1 MPKQLNMKN
10 SLILIFLFA
19 TLHLYAQSGRQLF
32 DSKTVG
38 EIRIRVDAR
47 NWSDQL
53 DSMRIYGGGLMDAT
67 VIIDGKSY
75 QGAGVRFRG
84 DKSYTTGLKRNP
96 FQIKLDYKTPGQQHQ
111 GYSTVKLSAAV
122 RDPSMIREA
131 LFHEI
136 AARYM
141 PGSKTGFTKLF
152 VNDEYIGVFIN
163 VESIEKQMLERNFGN
178 SGGSV
183 FKAGVDNRP
192 GNLPASCKLNIY
204 GSLEYESNAD
214 CYKGNFEGN
223 SEADWK
229 GLQEFAR
236 LLSQGPKDVE
246 KVLDTDRALWM
257 LALNNIM
264 VNLNSYSGNHSVN
277 YYLYKDGNGKFQPIH
292 WDLNLAFGSYKNTG
306 EGSDLELTQLQ
317 ELDPLLHADNPYK
330 PLISQLLKDPYYK
343 KVYLAHI
350 RQINEENFLNGAY
363 EKRSAEL
370 QGMIVVPLSEDKY
383 KTYSLDDFQSSLR
396 TTIGKKSK
404 IPGIIELMSRRSK
417 YLKNHPE
424 LTTLPSSVSEVKVQ
438 ARAKFENQPVNT
450 FNITARADRFPKRML
465 VYYRF
470 DHSQSYSLVPMNE
483 DNTGGLPSGVKSFTA
498 SIEAKGPD
506 TEMEYYIVAENA
518 GSVNFAPAGYTRE
531 PYRVKLSDLNK

>member
-1 MPKQLNMKN
+1 MKN
-10 SLILIFLFA
+10 SLILILSFVS
-19 TLHLYAQSGRQLF
+19 LHLYAQSGRQLF

-67 VIIDGKSY
+67 VTIDGKSY
-75 QGAGVRFRG
+75 QGAGIRFRG

-96 FQIKLDYKTPGQQHQ
+96 FQIKLDYKNPDQQHQ
-111 GYSTVKLSAAV
+111 GYGTIKLSAAV

-136 AARYM
+136 AGRYM
-141 PGSKTGFTKLF
+141 PGSKTGFTKLY
-152 VNDEYIGVFIN
+152 VNDEYIGVFVNI
-163 VESIEKQMLERNFGN
+163 ESIEKQMLDRNFGA
-178 SGGSV
+178 SGGSI

-204 GSLEYESNAD
+204 GSLEYESNTD

-223 SEADWK
+223 SGANWNE
-229 GLQEFAR
+229 LQELTR
-236 LLSQGPKDVE
+236 LLSQGSREVE
-246 KVLDTDRALWM
+246 KVLDLDRVLWM

-277 YYLYKDGNGKFQPIH
+277 YYLYKDANGKFQPIH

-306 EGSDLELTQLQ
+306 EGSDLELAQLQ

-330 PLISQLLKDPYYK
+330 PLISQLLKDPFYK

-350 RQINEENFLNGAY
+350 RQINEENFLNGSY
-363 EKRSAEL
+363 EKRAAEL

-383 KTYSLDDFQSSLR
+383 KTYSLDDFQASLR

-404 IPGIIELMSRRSK
+404 IPGIVELMSRRSK

-424 LTTLPSSVSEVKVQ
+424 LTTLPSSVSEVKVLGR
-438 ARAKFENQPVNT
+438 ARFENQPVNT

-470 DHSQSYSLVPMNE
+470 DRNLPYTTVPMNE
-483 DNTGGLPSGVKSFTA
+483 DNTGGLPSGVKGFSA

-506 TEMEYYIVAENA
+506 TEMEYFIVAENA
-518 GSVNFAPAGYTRE
+518 GSVNFAPAAYTRE
-531 PYRVKLSDLNK
+531 PYKVKLSDLNK